1 MPKTLTLFFILTSQ
15 FLMGQ
20 TSEYVYRNDQDSTYN
35 CYLTVLPDSAE
46 IIGLIVRD
54 FSSLPEKHRKSPYT
68 WSELA
73 LDAGLAI
80 VYTVT
85 SNYPVELYY
94 DDTGPI
100 ILDQII
106 NEVVTHH
113 AIPKN
118 NIFIG
123 GISASGTR
131 ALRFA
136 QFCSQEKSKFGTKV
150 KGVFSVDSPLD
161 IERLSYS
168 AYTHSH
174 HFKAGMLEEAQLVMK
189 EFPKRLGCSPYE
201 NSEKYRNSSVFSYL
215 DSLGGNAPYYK
226 NLSLLFFHEPDIDWW
241 INERGATYFDI
252 NSFDISGF
260 VNQLRLFGNEDV
272 ELITTTNKGYDR
284 MGNRK
289 CHSWT
294 IVDEDYLIHWILKRV
309 SPKQN

>member
-113 AIPKN
+113 SIPKN